1 MFNNSDLST
10 SNIILSTNTYR
21 TTRNSSNINK
31 KDANKIVDEAK
42 EKGWN
47 HNFPTTFHVLETV
60 KNLNKTN
67 EERETLIDN
76 LIYEKEELEELLRK
90 ERFNLNKLRKQYRN
104 LYEKETKNSLSTLSN
119 IGFMTKLSENN
130 QQLTNENLSLKNE
143 NKRLRTIIEWKSEI

>member
-10 SNIILSTNTYR
+10 NNIILSANTYR

-31 KDANKIVDEAK
+31 KEANKIVDEAK

-47 HNFPTTFHVLETV
+47 HNFPTTSHVLETV

-90 ERFNLNKLRKQYRN
+90 ERLNLNKLRKQYRN
-104 LYEKETKNSLSTLSN
+104 LYEKETTNSLSTLSN

-143 NKRLRTIIEWKSEI
+143 NKRLRTIIEWKNEI